1 MTKQSRLFLGMFAL
15 TGGAVFAFARAQQPA
30 YAAIAGIAGL
40 LLHWRLSAGNDSDVE
55 LPDASYF
62 LGFLLTLVL
71 LAAGLW
77 SLAGAGVA
85 TAARASG
92 AVLYEFLYD
101 LGAGLTITIAGLAI
115 RQVRTLSAAR
125 DIAVPPMSPIASTS
139 PLEPVLRELIDAVNR
154 LPENIHNRE
163 AVDPGVRAV
172 RSTEHLE
179 HALAESAPRIIA
191 SMTRLEDS
199 VMSTAATLARTGSA
213 LGDALAQSSERV
225 NAQISDVLEA
235 LVKERAAMLAQFEE
249 WRKSLAAANGLLADG
264 HATLDTEYRR
274 GLLAVSAAGRSFS
287 QLSNQVAAD
296 IQRLPNPTERLD
308 NLWTG
313 VEKLDQRLRT
323 SLGDASAR
331 LDALGAQAQATGAS
345 VERLAQSLRDASAKI
360 ERGGGDMMATLDR
373 ELRDLSKVLDDFTE
387 LLEQRV
393 HAIGIG

>member
-15 TGGAVFAFARAQQPA
+15 TGGAVFALARAQQPA
-30 YAAIAGIAGL
+30 YAAIAGIVGL
-40 LLHWRLSAGNDSDVE
+40 LLHWRLSSGNDSDVE

-85 TAARASG
+85 TGARTSG

-115 RQVRTLSAAR
+115 RQVRTLSATR
-125 DIAVPPMSPIASTS
+125 DIAVPSMSQIASTS
-139 PLEPVLRELIDAVNR
+139 PLEPALRELIDAVNR

-163 AVDPGVRAV
+163 LVDPGVRAV

-225 NAQISDVLEA
+225 NAQISDVLDA

-249 WRKSLAAANGLLADG
+249 WRKSLAAAHGLLADG

-345 VERLAQSLRDASAKI
+345 VERLAQSLREASAKI

>member
-1 MTKQSRLFLGMFAL
+1 MTKQSRLFLAMFAL
-15 TGGAVFAFARAQQPA
+15 TGGAVFALARAQQPT

-40 LLHWRLSAGNDSDVE
+40 LVHWMLSGGNDSDVE
-55 LPDASYF
+55 VPDASYF

-92 AVLYEFLYD
+92 AMLYQFLYD

-125 DIAVPPMSPIASTS
+125 LLAATPISSNGSPS
-139 PLEPVLRELIDAVNR
+139 PLEPVMRELIDAVNR

-163 AVDPGVRAV
+163 PSDPGVRAA

-191 SMTRLEDS
+191 SMARLEDS
-199 VMSTAATLARTGSA
+199 IMSTAATLTRSGSA
-213 LGDALAQSSERV
+213 LSDALTQSSERA
-225 NAQISDVLEA
+225 NAQITDVLEQLA
-235 LVKERAAMLAQFEE
+235 KERLAMLTQFEE
-249 WRKSLAAANGLLADG
+249 WRTSLAAAHGLLVDG
-264 HATLDTEYRR
+264 HATLDSEYRR

-331 LDALGAQAQATGAS
+331 LDTLGAQATATGAS
-345 VERLAQSLRDASAKI
+345 VERLAQGLREASLKI
-360 ERGGGDMMATLDR
+360 ERGGGDLMGTLHS
-373 ELRDLSKVLDDFTE
+373 ELRDLRKVLDEFTE
-387 LLEQRV
+387 LLEHRI
-393 HAIGIG
+393 HEIGVG

>member
-1 MTKQSRLFLGMFAL
+1 MTKQSRLFLAMFAL
-15 TGGAVFAFARAQQPA
+15 TGGAVFALARAHQPT

-40 LLHWRLSAGNDSDVE
+40 LVHWMLSAGNDSDVE
-55 LPDASYF
+55 VPDASYF

-92 AVLYEFLYD
+92 AMLYQFLYD

-125 DIAVPPMSPIASTS
+125 ILAATQTSSIGSPS
-139 PLEPVLRELIDAVNR
+139 PLEPVMRELIEAVNR
-154 LPENIHNRE
+154 LPENIQKRE
-163 AVDPGVRAV
+163 PSDPGARAV

-191 SMTRLEDS
+191 SMGRLEDS
-199 VMSTAATLARTGSA
+199 IMSTAATLTRTGSA
-213 LGDALAQSSERV
+213 LGDALAQSSERA
-225 NAQISDVLEA
+225 NAQITDVLEQLA
-235 LVKERAAMLAQFEE
+235 KERLAMLTQFEE
-249 WRKSLAAANGLLADG
+249 WRTSLTTAHGLLVDG
-264 HATLDTEYRR
+264 HATLDSEYRR

-323 SLGDASAR
+323 SLGDASTR

-345 VERLAQSLRDASAKI
+345 VERLAQSLREASVKI
-360 ERGGGDMMATLDR
+360 ERGGGDLMGTLQR
-373 ELRDLSKVLDDFTE
+373 ELRDLTKVLDEFTE
-387 LLEQRV
+387 LLEHRV
-393 HAIGIG
+393 HEIGVG

>member
-1 MTKQSRLFLGMFAL
+1 MTKQSRLFLVMFAL
-15 TGGAVFAFARAQQPA
+15 TGGTVFALARAQQPT

-40 LLHWRLSAGNDSDVE
+40 LLHWMLSAGNDSDVE
-55 LPDASYF
+55 VPDASYF

-92 AVLYEFLYD
+92 AMLYQFLYD

-115 RQVRTLSAAR
+115 RQVRTLSATRILAAAQTSS
-125 DIAVPPMSPIASTS
+125 IGSTS
-139 PLEPVLRELIDAVNR
+139 PLEPIMRELIDAVNR
-154 LPENIHNRE
+154 LPENIHNHE
-163 AVDPGVRAV
+163 PSDPAMRAV

-191 SMTRLEDS
+191 SMGRLEDS
-199 VMSTAATLARTGSA
+199 IMSTAATLTRTGSA
-213 LGDALAQSSERV
+213 LGDALTQSSERA
-225 NAQISDVLEA
+225 NAQIADVLEQLA
-235 LVKERAAMLAQFEE
+235 KERLAMLAQFEE
-249 WRKSLAAANGLLADG
+249 WRKSVAAAHGLLVDG
-264 HATLDTEYRR
+264 HATLDSEYRR

-345 VERLAQSLRDASAKI
+345 VDRLAQGLREASVKI
-360 ERGGGDMMATLDR
+360 ERGGGDLMGTLDR
-373 ELRDLSKVLDDFTE
+373 ELRDLRKVLDEFTE
-387 LLEQRV
+387 LLEHRI
-393 HAIGIG
+393 HTIGIG